1 MSKGLFKYIKDV
13 EIDFENQ
20 YDHFVNIYDHFAIN
34 KLLKLTKPLILSHTR
49 LYKLPHATITT
60 LRLITVSSGDV
71 F

>member
-49 LYKLPHATITT
+49 LYKLPHACDYNN
-60 LRLITVSSGDV
+60 VSSYNGE
-71 F
+71 FW